1 MENVKALTCS
11 FTNTAYK
18 PGEMNWK
25 EFPYAN
31 IKLLDE
37 LGSGAFGIVFKG
49 ELQQENG
56 NIIPCAVKTLK
67 RKSRMQGSRVAC

>member
-1 MENVKALTCS
+1 
-11 FTNTAYK
+11 
-18 PGEMNWK
+18 MNWE
-25 EFPYAN
+25 EFPQEN

>member
-1 MENVKALTCS
+1 
-11 FTNTAYK
+11 
-18 PGEMNWK
+18 MNWE
-25 EFPYAN
+25 EFPHEN

-56 NIIPCAVKTLK
+56 IIIPCAVKTLK

>member
-1 MENVKALTCS
+1 MTYS
-11 FTNTAYK
+11 FKNTAFK
-18 PGEMNWK
+18 PGEMNWQ
-25 EFPYAN
+25 EFPHKN

-56 NIIPCAVKTLK
+56 IIIPCAVKTLK